1 MPSERPRMLFQ
12 WNRQACFECSPSSTR
27 RSTTISICVLFVFV
41 QLDFF
46 AEIIDY
52 SVNAHAD
59 ISVLFRAF
67 EFLDELTLFTAC
79 NRCHDLNSGALGQ
92 LACTLSTISSTVC
105 RRYLPAADGTVWN
118 TYAGI
123 EQAQIIIYFS
133 HRSDGRTR
141 VL

>member
-1 MPSERPRMLFQ
+1 MLF
-12 WNRQACFECSPSSTR
+12 
-27 RSTTISICVLFVFV
+27 VLV

-46 AEIIDY
+46 TEVIYY

-59 ISVLFRAF
+59 ISVLFRTF
-67 EFLDELTLFTAC
+67 EFLDELTLFAAR

-92 LACTLSTISSTVC
+92 LEHAVNDIVNSLP
-105 RRYLPAADGTVWN
+105 RYLPAADGTVRN
-118 TYAGI
+118 AYACI
-123 EQAQIIIYFS
+123 EQAQIIIYFR

>member
-1 MPSERPRMLFQ
+1 MLF
-12 WNRQACFECSPSSTR
+12 
-27 RSTTISICVLFVFV
+27 VLV

-46 AEIIDY
+46 TEVIYY

-67 EFLDELTLFTAC
+67 EFLDELTLFAAR
-79 NRCHDLNSGALGQ
+79 NRCHDLNSCALGQ
-92 LACTLSTISSTVC
+92 LEHAVNDIVDSLP
-105 RRYLPAADGTVWN
+105 RYLPAADGTVRN

-133 HRSDGRTR
+133 HRSDG
-141 VL
+141 

>member
-1 MPSERPRMLFQ
+1 MLF
-12 WNRQACFECSPSSTR
+12 
-27 RSTTISICVLFVFV
+27 VLV

-46 AEIIDY
+46 TEVIYY

-92 LACTLSTISSTVC
+92 LEHAVNDVVNGLP
-105 RRYLPAADGTVWN
+105 RYLSAADRAMRY

-123 EQAQIIIYFS
+123 EQTQIVIYL
-133 HRSDGRTR
+133 RDCSDGRAR

>member
-1 MPSERPRMLFQ
+1 M
-12 WNRQACFECSPSSTR
+12 
-27 RSTTISICVLFVFV
+27 LFVFV

-46 AEIIDY
+46 AEIIYY
-52 SVNAHAD
+52 SVDTHAD

-67 EFLDELTLFTAC
+67 EFLDKLTLFTAC
-79 NRCHDLNSGALGQ
+79 NRCHDLNFCALGQ
-92 LACTLSTISSTVC
+92 LEHAVNYIVDSLP
-105 RRYLPAADGTVWN
+105 RYLPAADGTVRN
-118 TYAGI
+118 AYACI